1 MVLEVLRV
9 PAADIIYSHPRSI
22 AVQTTTMTTT
32 PGSSTRKRRSL
43 ESGGATSSA
52 TSSSDDSDDYDDA
65 VSCTQITLKL
75 SPKADQSATANSAR
89 DCYET
94 VGKFYGNEVAVDTSS
109 LHSSSLLR
117 HEGRRRYDVNGSD
130 VSSDDDVMQPPVAHT
145 VVYRNLRKETTF

>member
-9 PAADIIYSHPRSI
+9 PAADIVYSHPRSI
-22 AVQTTTMTTT
+22 AVQTTTLTS
-32 PGSSTRKRRSL
+32 PGSAARKRRSL

-75 SPKADQSATANSAR
+75 SPKADQSASANSAR

-94 VGKFYGNEVAVDTSS
+94 VGKFYGNEIAVDTSS
-109 LHSSSLLR
+109 LHSSLR
-117 HEGRRRYDVNGSD
+117 HQGRRRYDVNASD
-130 VSSDDDVMQPPVAHT
+130 VSSDDDAMQSLVAHT